1 MHGLIA
7 SLVLAALLPLAAS
20 AQPGARPGAELP
32 LEVYAY
38 SLKHQP
44 ATDALSAIESLL
56 SGRGTVELR
65 QRDNTLVVRD
75 TRRALAAIVPALQR
89 FDHPTESLRIEVTII
104 RARRASFSPILQ
116 EEPLPEPLARRLK
129 ELLPYSTYT
138 VLARTELP
146 TEEGDEVTYELG
158 EGFGVS
164 FRTGT
169 VMEGK
174 RLKLHSFRVTRSSR
188 EREVRNLIHGN
199 LSLQLERTFTMTL
212 AGSEGSTTALVVV
225 LVPRLDDRD

>member
-1 MHGLIA
+1 MRPLIA
-7 SLVLAALLPLAAS
+7 LLVLALSPLAAA
-20 AQPGARPGAELP
+20 AQARPAAEAP

-38 SLKHQP
+38 SLRHQQ
-44 ATDALSAIESLL
+44 ATDALAAIEPLL

-65 QRDNTLVVRD
+65 PSDNTLVVRD
-75 TRRALAAIVPALQR
+75 TRRALAAIVAALQR
-89 FDHPTESLRIEVTII
+89 FDHPTKSLRIEVTII

-129 ELLPYSTYT
+129 ELLPYSTYS

-146 TEEGDEVTYELG
+146 AEEGDEVTYELG

-174 RLKLHSFRVTRSSR
+174 RLKLHSFRVTRSGG
-188 EREVRNLIHGN
+188 EREARNLIHGN

-212 AGSEGSTTALVVV
+212 AGSEGSATALVVV
-225 LVPRLDDRD
+225 LVPRLDGED